1 MFHIYFTEQN
11 KKQFI
16 MKQLLVILATATILS
31 SCNLPS
37 NPGALTTDSTAVVV
51 DTTVK
56 TVDTCA
62 AKCDTTHVVK

>member
-1 MFHIYFTEQN
+1 MFHIYISEQN

-16 MKQLLVILATATILS
+16 MKQLFVILATATILA
-31 SCNLPS
+31 SCNLAS
-37 NPGALTTDSTAVVV
+37 NTGALTTDSTAVVV
-51 DTTVK
+51 DTTK